1 MLTSQGAELLGTGSG
16 SGLASLAYFR
26 STAEGWLELSA
37 SLRDGE
43 PRCVNAWAPGAAVG
57 SYPFRDRAMILPE
70 LLANHLPVAAER
82 PCRVVDLGCGSGAVS
97 EALLHRHPTLSVI
110 IVDREP
116 VVRQAAVRLADAG
129 FSGRF
134 QPMAGDVLGPA
145 PPVDADLVLLCNL
158 LHSYGA
164 DVGRR
169 LLARGGRPPR
179 GPQRAASPHRG
190 GLLSL
195 HVPVRAG
202 GRGSRLRQNLGLDA
216 SHGPRGGW
224 RRASLS
230 AAFGLSAAA
239 GAEGRPRLRVGLVLR
254 GAKIGPL
261 SAPYSRE

>member
-145 PPVDADLVLLCNL
+145 PQVDADLVLLCNL

-169 LLARGGRPPR
+169 LLARAHDLLRP
-179 GPQRAASPHRG
+179 
-190 GLLSL
+190 
-195 HVPVRAG
+195 
-202 GRGSRLRQNLGLDA
+202 
-216 SHGPRGGW
+216 GGW
-224 RRASLS
+224 LAV
-230 AAFGLSAAA
+230 AD
-239 GAEGRPRLRVGLVLR
+239 LRVDRSGQHPRIGGDFSLYMSLFAQEGGAHASDKILAWMRAMGLVEVGEERAFPRRSGCQLLLGRKAAR
-254 GAKIGPL
+254 G
-261 SAPYSRE
+261 